1 MAALGINLGFFL
13 FQVFNFGIVLVL
25 LYAWAYKPI
34 INMLENRK
42 KKIAQGLE
50 DARIAAEARA
60 NAEKDAREIVAKAQS
75 EASQKV
81 REATERAEG
90 AARDVMAQAEAA
102 AAKVRED
109 ALSEAAQER
118 DRILSD
124 VRGQIAALA
133 MAATQRLIGE
143 ALDEKR
149 QHSLIEE
156 FFSGVKSGRVVVLED
171 ASLSGASAEVTS
183 ALPLTSEEQESVKRD
198 ILSKTGSQAT
208 VTFRVD
214 PAILGGLVVRVG
226 DKVLDGSVAGQLN
239 NLSQTIR

>member
-124 VRGQIAALA
+124 VRGQITALA

-239 NLSQTIR
+239 NLSQSIR